1 MLIIFQYDG
10 GLNGP
15 NEEEEDELDDDEE
28 EGQDLS
34 EGEND
39 DGDVY

>member
-1 MLIIFQYDG
+1 
-10 GLNGP
+10 LNGP